1 MGRKRGSGMS
11 SGGHDEREQTLNA
24 ILVEMDGFSSTD
36 KVIVIAA
43 TNRVDVLDPALR
55 RPGRFDRHIDVNLP
69 DIAGREQILNVHA
82 SKVKLASDCDLSII
96 ARGTP
101 GFSGAD
107 LESLINEAALN
118 AARTEQDQ
126 VHHKDL
132 EYARDRVAFGRER
145 KAGSRAMPED
155 ERRITAY
162 HEAGHSLL
170 QVIVEGGDDLHKVTI
185 IPRGRALGATMHL
198 PNQDRHTH
206 SRRKILGDICVLFGG
221 RIAEELFC
229 GDITTGAAND
239 IDRATHL
246 ARGMVYEWGMSDK
259 MGPIKYTEDHD
270 SLMGS
275 ESVVVVSATTRRELD
290 EEVRS
295 IIDVQ
300 YKRAHLLIE
309 ENRDKL
315 ERVARALLEHETLD
329 GAQVKMLLDG
339 GELPPRRPTVLVPKS
354 ESSAKDKPDVEKAL
368 PGPALEPKLA

>member
-1 MGRKRGSGMS
+1 
-11 SGGHDEREQTLNA
+11 
-24 ILVEMDGFSSTD
+24 
-36 KVIVIAA
+36 
-43 TNRVDVLDPALR
+43 
-55 RPGRFDRHIDVNLP
+55 
-69 DIAGREQILNVHA
+69 
-82 SKVKLASDCDLSII
+82 
-96 ARGTP
+96 
-101 GFSGAD
+101 
-107 LESLINEAALN
+107 
-118 AARTEQDQ
+118 
-126 VHHKDL
+126 
-132 EYARDRVAFGRER
+132 
-145 KAGSRAMPED
+145 
-155 ERRITAY
+155 
-162 HEAGHSLL
+162 
-170 QVIVEGGDDLHKVTI
+170 VIVEGGDDLHKVTI